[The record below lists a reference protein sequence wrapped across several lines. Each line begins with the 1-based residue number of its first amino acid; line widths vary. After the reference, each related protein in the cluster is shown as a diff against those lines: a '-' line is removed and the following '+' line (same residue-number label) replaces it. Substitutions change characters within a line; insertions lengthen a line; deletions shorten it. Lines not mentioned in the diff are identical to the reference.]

1 MSTHTNP
8 APYQVADETFVIP
21 ELHLQPGAP
30 GVYVNSLVIRG
41 AEPVI
46 VDTGN
51 VLNRDQWSSMVYSLV
66 DPEDVRW
73 IYLSHDDADHV
84 GNLELAMELSP
95 QATVVSE
102 WFLWERL
109 MGAVTIPID
118 RQRWLNS
125 GDSFQA
131 GDRTL
136 IAARPP
142 MFDSPTTKGLYD
154 TSTGMYWA
162 VDSFACPV
170 FEPME
175 DVADIDAEQ
184 WRGMMTV
191 MNRSA
196 TPWFEWVDP
205 VKFRQHV
212 DQVEQ
217 LGFPPIASAHSPAI
231 TGERIAVAFDAMR
244 DLPTTPP
251 MPFPGQADLDAMV
264 AATMAA
270 AA

>member
-1 MSTHTNP
+1 
-8 APYQVADETFVIP
+8 
-21 ELHLQPGAP
+21 
-30 GVYVNSLVIRG
+30 VIRA

-51 VLNRDQWSSMVYSLV
+51 ALNREAWTNDVYSLV
-66 DPEDVRW
+66 DPKDVRW

-84 GNLELAMELSP
+84 GNLEVAMELSP

-102 WFLWERL
+102 WFFWERL
-109 MGAVTIPID
+109 SGTINIPLE
-118 RQRWLNS
+118 RQRWLS
-125 GDSFQA
+125 PGDSFEA

-136 IAARPP
+136 VTARPP

-154 TSTGMYWA
+154 SRTGVYWA

-170 FEPME
+170 FEPMQ
-175 DVADIDAEQ
+175 DVADMDADA
-184 WRGMMTV
+184 WRMTMTV

-205 VKFRQHV
+205 AKFSQHV

-217 LGFPPIASAHSPAI
+217 LGITTIASAHSPAI
-231 TGERIAVAFDAMR
+231 TGERVAVAFDAMR
-244 DLPTTPP
+244 DLPTTTP
-251 MPFPGQADLDAMV
+251 MPFPGQTDLDAMV
-264 AATMAA
+264 AAAMAA
-270 AA
+270 AAPEAA